1 MSENE
6 EDEDKVY
13 RVKNEKPLRKPLAY
27 SHVVSSSTH
36 SLLLFHHGP
45 VVQHSFHGL
54 KKNNKNESSWINN
67 LFFPLFSSFH
77 CVVIFTFDAVPND
90 SCFLVPVGGI

>member
-1 MSENE
+1 MVLAFRIVAPSTHLNWNHHSFLRMSDNE

-36 SLLLFHHGP
+36 SLLLFHHNP

-54 KKNNKNESSWINN
+54 KKKQQK
-67 LFFPLFSSFH
+67 
-77 CVVIFTFDAVPND
+77 
-90 SCFLVPVGGI
+90 